1 VESLGARLKRE
12 REQRKITLEEI
23 SLSTKIGTRF
33 LLAIEGEQFDQL
45 PGGIFNK
52 GFVKAYA
59 RSVGVDEAEAVAEYE
74 LAVAPAI
81 PETQPAAGV
90 VGAPAPSVPIPEFPL
105 HVEDTGD
112 DGPGIPWEWFAAALL
127 IVAFCFALWGFHSR
141 DKSFKPGLPPRVA
154 EPANIPSAEAPVLAQ
169 TAASEA
175 APPASAPAVPAG
187 SASAPSMSASAAPA
201 PSVPGTG
208 DATPRPE
215 DSEAAAGGSASST
228 PGAFLVQ
235 IKARED
241 SWVAISA
248 DGREIMQATLNASA
262 EKSIGARDRVVIKT
276 GNAGALDI
284 SFNGKKLPTQG
295 APNEVKTLTFDP
307 SGPKL

>member
-1 VESLGARLKRE
+1 MESLGARLKRE

-33 LLAIEGEQFDQL
+33 LLAIEEDQFDQL

-74 LAVAPAI
+74 LAIAPAI
-81 PETQPAAGV
+81 PETLPASGAAG
-90 VGAPAPSVPIPEFPL
+90 APTLAPSIPIPEFPL
-105 HVEDTGD
+105 HVEVTD
-112 DGPGIPWEWFAAALL
+112 DDNPGLPWEWFAAALL

-141 DKSFKPGLPPRVA
+141 DTSFKPVHPVRVV
-154 EPANIPSAEAPVLAQ
+154 EPAAMPSAEPPVVAQ
-169 TAASEA
+169 TPAAETAPSA
-175 APPASAPAVPAG
+175 VPPAGSAGSMATPGPATPPASA
-187 SASAPSMSASAAPA
+187 S
-201 PSVPGTG
+201 GTG
-208 DATPRPE
+208 NSSPRPQ
-215 DSEAAAGGSASST
+215 DTQAVAGGSLSST

-262 EKSIGARDRVVIKT
+262 EKSIGARDQVVIKT

-284 SFNGKKLPTQG
+284 SFNGRKLPTQG